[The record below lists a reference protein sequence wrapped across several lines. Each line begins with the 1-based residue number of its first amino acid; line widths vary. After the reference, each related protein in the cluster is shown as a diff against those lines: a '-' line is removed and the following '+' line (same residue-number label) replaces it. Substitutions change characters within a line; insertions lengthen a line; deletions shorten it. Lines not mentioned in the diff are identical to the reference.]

1 MSLTRLQKTALA
13 VAGSTSL
20 GIGATILGAPHVFY
34 ASYGIAIGTDPSLLS
49 EVRALGAGLTGF
61 GLVMLAG
68 TVFAVLRQAAVTAAL
83 TVFLA
88 FPAGRLVSLF
98 TDGVP
103 SSGILS
109 ALGFE
114 LAIAALCLFAF
125 RRTATAST
133 QMAVS

>member
-1 MSLTRLQKTALA
+1 MSLTRLQKIALA
-13 VAGSTSL
+13 VAGATSL

-49 EVRALGAGLTGF
+49 EVRALGAGLAGF
-61 GLVMLAG
+61 GVVMLAG

-88 FPAGRLVSLF
+88 FPAGRLVSLVV
-98 TDGVP
+98 DGTP
-103 SSGILS
+103 SPGILS

-133 QMAVS
+133 RMAVS